1 MKVEMGTPIPPP
13 RMLLPH
19 PKGVKVDRSTYG
31 LCPLCHDQLKNP
43 TALPSGYVFCYRCA
57 FEEVEKQ
64 HRCPITLTRTGTHQL
79 RKVLL

>member
-1 MKVEMGTPIPPP
+1 MKTEAGVPIPPP

-19 PKGVKVDRSTYG
+19 PKGLKMDRTTYG
-31 LCPLCHDQLKNP
+31 LCPICHDQLTNA

-57 FEEVEKQ
+57 YEEVEKR
-64 HRCPITLTRTGTHQL
+64 HRCPITLMPTKTHQL